1 MAEEAEVPLVGGWVT
16 AGVVRVAETV
26 RRPRT
31 ANAPFVASLLRHL
44 ESVGFEGAPRYLG
57 TDHQGRDVLTFSEG
71 VVPSD
76 TREIVWADEQL
87 AAAARL
93 LRRFHDATAGSD
105 LAAKD
110 AEVVCHNDFG
120 PWNLVW
126 VEQHPVAVIDFDEA
140 APGSRLDDL
149 GYAVW
154 KHLNLGLID
163 FPVAEQARRMKVMA
177 SAYDVTADATLVDA
191 IDRAQARMER
201 RICSSEQLAGERRW
215 LEENGA
221 ELT

>member
-44 ESVGFEGAPRYLG
+44 ESVGFEGAPRYL
-57 TDHQGRDVLTFSEG
+57 
-71 VVPSD
+71 P
-76 TREIVWADEQL
+76 
-87 AAAARL
+87 
-93 LRRFHDATAGSD
+93 TAGSD

-163 FPVAEQARRMKVMA
+163 LPVAEQARRMKVMA